1 MAKKQT
7 FGDKANS
14 KKNAKDMI
22 KVIKRAVLWKLADII
37 AAEQTAKR
45 AVRSTI
51 LVDIIICFLLWILK
65 TIRKD

>member
-22 KVIKRAVLWKLADII
+22 KVIKSSK
-37 AAEQTAKR
+37 
-45 AVRSTI
+45 STI
-51 LVDIIICFLLWILK
+51 LVHFDFLQRW
-65 TIRKD
+65 

>member
-22 KVIKRAVLWKLADII
+22 KVIKSSKSSDSGTLRFSAEMVRVPDGKTAVNVVKEMLSK
-37 AAEQTAKR
+37 
-45 AVRSTI
+45 
-51 LVDIIICFLLWILK
+51 
-65 TIRKD
+65 

>member
-22 KVIKRAVLWKLADII
+22 KVIKSSKSNDSGTLRFSTEMVRVPDGKSADNVVK
-37 AAEQTAKR
+37 EMLSK
-45 AVRSTI
+45 
-51 LVDIIICFLLWILK
+51 
-65 TIRKD
+65 